1 MKVRYSKEEKSYGA
15 GRRNGFAVSSE
26 EQRRNARVQLV
37 KESFEQRK
45 KRLYDDQLSRENEAV
60 YNTVEVCTK
69 KQVRPLLDK
78 FQKQR

>member
-1 MKVRYSKEEKSYGA
+1 M
-15 GRRNGFAVSSE
+15 
-26 EQRRNARVQLV
+26 QLV

-69 KQVRPLLDK
+69 KQMRPLLDK